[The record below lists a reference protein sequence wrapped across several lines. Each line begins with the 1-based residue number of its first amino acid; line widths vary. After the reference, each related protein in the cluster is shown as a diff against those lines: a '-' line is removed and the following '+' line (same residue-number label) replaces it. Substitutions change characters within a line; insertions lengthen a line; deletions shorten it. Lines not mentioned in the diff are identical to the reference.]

1 MIRSQMN
8 GRDVEATYHNTY
20 LEIKT
25 RDSDDFYPVK
35 VVAVHYH
42 GNDDDYP
49 MIIGETL
56 GNGVIHLPLYGKGT
70 EVKWSWPELG
80 MRNIGKGAIYFRR
93 KAQRQFR
100 RGVRENQL
108 SMNYIGEVRRRSHS
122 FESESTLREFFNP
135 TYVTLTEALT
145 LVSSGKASA
154 RAFSQHLAVERNESF
169 TNLALNYKG
178 VVVGM
183 FVGDDIH
190 LSSQCN
196 FLLPLLRG
204 LGKGVEVCPQ

>member
-1 MIRSQMN
+1 
-8 GRDVEATYHNTY
+8 
-20 LEIKT
+20 
-25 RDSDDFYPVK
+25 
-35 VVAVHYH
+35 
-42 GNDDDYP
+42 
-49 MIIGETL
+49 
-56 GNGVIHLPLYGKGT
+56 
-70 EVKWSWPELG
+70 
-80 MRNIGKGAIYFRR
+80 
-93 KAQRQFR
+93 
-100 RGVRENQL
+100 
-108 SMNYIGEVRRRSHS
+108 MNYIGEVRRRSHS